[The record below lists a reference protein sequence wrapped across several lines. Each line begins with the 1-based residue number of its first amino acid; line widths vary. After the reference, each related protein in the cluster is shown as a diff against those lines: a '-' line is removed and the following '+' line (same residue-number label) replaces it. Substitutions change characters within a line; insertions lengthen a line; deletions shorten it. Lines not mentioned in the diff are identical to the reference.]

1 MEGNAEKQNKKRND
15 KKNKKII
22 FFKDNDSYLPYHMPP
37 ALDSAPDSALILRV
51 SAAQI
56 AKA

>member
-22 FFKDNDSYLPYHMPP
+22 FFEDNDSYLDDVTLKRHLGSSMYGK
-37 ALDSAPDSALILRV
+37 IIKKKRG
-51 SAAQI
+51 
-56 AKA
+56 K